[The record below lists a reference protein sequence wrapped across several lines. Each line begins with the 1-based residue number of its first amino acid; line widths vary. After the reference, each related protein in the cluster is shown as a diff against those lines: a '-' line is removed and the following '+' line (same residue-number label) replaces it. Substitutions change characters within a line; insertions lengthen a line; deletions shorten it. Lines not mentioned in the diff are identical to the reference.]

1 MLKYLLESNRIII
14 LGEIALQKSFTEL
27 TSMEDFQ
34 LPLHFIARTS
44 QNSCKLNPQMLCL
57 KMFSVILTEVCK
69 NNNKNKTKRTK
80 PKKAITDLCVYLTVN
95 GFSVQFQPCCI
106 QQGTEPPSGMT
117 TLHFSILTKIR
128 NLRLYSDE
136 SSQMCSPVHNKSGW
150 IAINNV
156 GGVKGLEDWDFQAAT
171 SSGPAASASFRTG
184 LSCGLSRKFLWQL
197 VQHENLATR
206 VKTQPCHSLNNSGW
220 AGWCPSDIK

>member
-57 KMFSVILTEVCK
+57 KMFSVILTEDCK

-95 GFSVQFQPCCI
+95 GFSVQF
-106 QQGTEPPSGMT
+106 
-117 TLHFSILTKIR
+117 
-128 NLRLYSDE
+128 
-136 SSQMCSPVHNKSGW
+136 SPVAFNRALSLP
-150 IAINNV
+150 V
-156 GGVKGLEDWDFQAAT
+156 G
-171 SSGPAASASFRTG
+171 
-184 LSCGLSRKFLWQL
+184 
-197 VQHENLATR
+197 
-206 VKTQPCHSLNNSGW
+206 
-220 AGWCPSDIK
+220 